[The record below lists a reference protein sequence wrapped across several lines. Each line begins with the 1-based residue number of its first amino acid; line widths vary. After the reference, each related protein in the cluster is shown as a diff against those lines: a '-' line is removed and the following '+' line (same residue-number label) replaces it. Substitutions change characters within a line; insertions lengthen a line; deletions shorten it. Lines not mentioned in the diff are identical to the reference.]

1 MAVSLWQ
8 RGRKDQ
14 LAMAALLFALLTV
27 ATGRDDVW
35 AQVLRLEESSSRLL
49 VLLATRAI
57 AGRQMLLLVP
67 LALTLPRIIAG
78 TGASVSRYLS
88 RTVAEWVG
96 DEGIPCPATA
106 PALGEPPAEPDTC
119 CNARFWSEMRR
130 SVAPAPLHCTSEL
143 ASLSDSHLC
152 YIQPL
157 PVFMLTM
164 TPDTK

>member
-106 PALGEPPAEPDTC
+106 LRARRAAGRTGYVLQRPILERDASKCGARPVALHE
-119 CNARFWSEMRR
+119 
-130 SVAPAPLHCTSEL
+130 
-143 ASLSDSHLC
+143 
-152 YIQPL
+152 
-157 PVFMLTM
+157 
-164 TPDTK
+164 